1 MKRLLL
7 LLTGLLTLG
16 LAAPPT
22 PADAISITFDTSS
35 GAVSGGGPVQA
46 EAVFTTGAGTISI
59 TLRDLLVNPA
69 NVGQLLSDLSFHVT
83 TGQSSG
89 SLTSSSGQE
98 RTVASNGTFTNGST
112 VAAGWLLTGGA
123 GGTFKLDDLAGG
135 AAGPAHLIIGPA
147 GGGGTYSNA
156 NASIAGNGPHNPFLV
171 GDVTFSLLMAGVT
184 PNSSI
189 DNVLFSFGTTTGD
202 NVAGVTTPV
211 PEPSTLLLL
220 GSGLSVL
227 GAQVLR
233 RRRRIK

>member
-1 MKRLLL
+1 MKRLLWL
-7 LLTGLLTLG
+7 IGLLTLG

-46 EAVFTTGAGTISI
+46 EVVFTTGAGMISI
-59 TLRDLLVNPA
+59 TLRDLLVNPS

-98 RTVASNGTFTNGST
+98 RTVASNHTFTNGST
-112 VAAGWLLTGGA
+112 VAAGWLLTGGT

-147 GGGGTYSNA
+147 GGGTYSNA

-171 GDVTFSLLMAGVT
+171 GDVTFTLAMAGVT
-184 PNSSI
+184 ANSSI

-211 PEPSTLLLL
+211 PEPATLLLL